1 MLGLFVHD
9 HKFPMNDSEYYN
21 SYGFDKEFFNRY
33 LSIFGNLAVIGR
45 EKNIEK
51 KDTNKLE
58 AIDSSVDFYTIKNLK
73 QLGNKK
79 IREEIDQK
87 IIDSD
92 YLVVR
97 LPSILG
103 LYAIMKAKK
112 FKKPYLIEVVGCPWD
127 ALSNKGFSKLLPAY
141 VVTYL
146 TKKAIYSAK
155 YVVYVTEEFLEKRY
169 PTKGKYIACS
179 NVTLSE
185 VNECDLNSR
194 LEKIVDKNRTGKII
208 LGTCATIDVIY
219 KGQQDVIKAI
229 SRLKKEGYEIE
240 YQLVGGGDPNF
251 LENEAL
257 KYGVLEEVKF
267 IGSLDHAEVFDWLE
281 EIDIYVHPSKQEGLS
296 RAIIESM
303 SKACPV
309 FSADAGGIHEL
320 IDEEFIFDK
329 GSIDQICN
337 IYKKF
342 SINIMKEQATLNQNN
357 SKKYL
362 KSVLYNRRKQFFK
375 EYISD
380 SRNYDLES
388 NL

>member
-51 KDTNKLE
+51 KDTNKIE